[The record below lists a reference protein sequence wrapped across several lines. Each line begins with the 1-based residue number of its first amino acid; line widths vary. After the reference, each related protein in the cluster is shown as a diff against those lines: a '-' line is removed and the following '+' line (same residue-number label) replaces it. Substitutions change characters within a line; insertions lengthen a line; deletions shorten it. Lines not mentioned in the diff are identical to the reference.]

1 MQPGWQICLVV
12 MRCMASAMA
21 DLRLRYQP
29 KLVLIG
35 LPTEGCQAEL
45 TWVARFILRQF
56 TRLKMGPVSAC
67 MGDRLQAGKLSQY
80 ESSHPG
86 QLSLASLCG

>member
-1 MQPGWQICLVV
+1 M
-12 MRCMASAMA
+12 S
-21 DLRLRYQP
+21 DLQLCYQP

-56 TRLKMGPVSAC
+56 TRLKTVTDTNWAH
-67 MGDRLQAGKLSQY
+67 LQAGKLSQY
-80 ESSHPG
+80 ETSHPG